1 MASEATGH
9 KVQPPPCPARPACT
23 LRALIG
29 NDSCDEEEQGGG
41 NTEAWGPLGPMGPG
55 EEKQGLT
62 QGLSQTPGTPETT
75 LSKRKRKV
83 PHEEKTKEDLTLLS
97 TLGQESEIQA

>member
-1 MASEATGH
+1 MASEAAGH
-9 KVQPPPCPARPACT
+9 KVQPPPCPASPACT

-55 EEKQGLT
+55 EEKRAN
-62 QGLSQTPGTPETT
+62 PGVESDTRDPRNNS
-75 LSKRKRKV
+75 LK
-83 PHEEKTKEDLTLLS
+83 EEKKS
-97 TLGQESEIQA
+97 TS

>member
-9 KVQPPPCPARPACT
+9 KVQPPPCPASPACT

-41 NTEAWGPLGPMGPG
+41 NRGLGPFGAHGAWGRETGANPG
-55 EEKQGLT
+55 VESDTRDPRNNSLKEEK
-62 QGLSQTPGTPETT
+62 
-75 LSKRKRKV
+75 K
-83 PHEEKTKEDLTLLS
+83 S
-97 TLGQESEIQA
+97 TS